1 MAIGGHQ
8 RGVRM
13 ALYLHHHESVQ
24 ALLGQKLAD
33 LVELG
38 AETEART

>member
-1 MAIGGHQ
+1 
-8 RGVRM
+8 M
-13 ALYLHHHESVQ
+13 ALYLHHHEPVE